1 MKKQLLLLLFFF
13 SSFIAQAQIDI
24 EKLRIKVDSVCPDRC
39 KAQVDTTYLDE
50 LFSLASQEPSLQA
63 KILNLKADVLRQ
75 QNDLKLA
82 QVFAFK
88 AIEIAREELNYLE
101 LAHAYLI
108 LGDVHFLLGEIPEI
122 EESYEMASQYLT
134 QWGGYQ
140 NENLY
145 WRLQDRLCIVDFIMG
160 RIEEQ
165 ELRFDKI
172 LEHYVAVNDSVLYM
186 NTLMN
191 GLPMLIENYG
201 LDSSLNAMMRVR
213 DYFRSKNN
221 ILDISFAY
229 GAIAKV
235 YLFRDQQDSSIANYN
250 RAAEYALLDR
260 NGRRYLEVLDLIAEV
275 YEVNKDWPNAYQS
288 LLRYQVVSDSVL
300 SHEKKVEISAVRTRL
315 DSELK
320 EVLLEESL
328 EKNRNQTKINRLLLL
343 LLLVFLSLGFVIYRT
358 LKQKAEISKKAAE
371 IIQERL
377 SSVLK
382 AKEADSLEALIKGQQ
397 VERKRVGKDLHDRVG
412 SMLATLRLHIAIAFA
427 NEERSVEEIQEN
439 QRRSLE
445 LLDESAAEVRRISH
459 GLADAL
465 PNNFGLISALE
476 EIKRAIESTG
486 AYQFHLISFG
496 LDNRL
501 PIDLEV
507 EIYRIVQEMLSNTLK
522 HAKADTIEL
531 NLTRTDST
539 FNLTF
544 EDNGMGFKVD
554 PLNTAGIG
562 MKNIQERLAT
572 FGGELHIDSR
582 PGRGSVFIVDLAL

>member
-1 MKKQLLLLLFFF
+1 MKKQLFLFFF
-13 SSFIAQAQIDI
+13 FSVLVSSAQREL
-24 EKLRIKVDSVCPDRC
+24 EKLQFKIDSICPDKC
-39 KAQVDTTYLDE
+39 KAQVDTIYLDE
-50 LFSLASQEPSLQA
+50 IYLMASQLPSIQA
-63 KILNLKADVLRQ
+63 KLLNLKADVLRQ
-75 QNDLKLA
+75 QNQLKRA
-82 QVFAFK
+82 QVLAFK
-88 AIEIAREELNYLE
+88 AIDMAREEMNYRE
-101 LAHAYLI
+101 LGHAYLI
-108 LGDVHFLLGEIPEI
+108 LGDVHFLLGEMPKI
-122 EESYEMASQYLT
+122 EESYELSLQYLT
-134 QWGGYQ
+134 KMGGYQ

-145 WRLQDRLCIVDFIMG
+145 WRLEDRLCIVDFLMG
-160 RIEEQ
+160 RAESQQTRFNKIVKHYIE
-165 ELRFDKI
+165 
-172 LEHYVAVNDSVLYM
+172 VNDSVYFM

-201 LDSSLNAMMRVR
+201 IDSSLTAMILVR
-213 DYFRSKNN
+213 DYFRSKKNR
-221 ILDISFAY
+221 LDISFAY

-235 YLFRDQQDSSIANYN
+235 YLFLDQQDSSLANYN

-358 LKQKAEISKKAAE
+358 LKQKEEISKKAAE
-371 IIQERL
+371 ISQERL

-382 AKEADSLEALIKGQQ
+382 AKEADSLDALIKGQQ

-554 PLNTAGIG
+554 PLNTVGIG

>member
-1 MKKQLLLLLFFF
+1 MKKQLLLLFFF

-75 QNDLKLA
+75 QNDLKRA

-88 AIEIAREELNYLE
+88 AIEIAREELHYLE

-108 LGDVHFLLGEIPEI
+108 LGDVHFLLGEMPEI
-122 EESYEMASQYLT
+122 EESYEMASQHLM

-165 ELRFDKI
+165 QLRFDKI

-213 DYFRSKNN
+213 DYFRSKNS

-260 NGRRYLEVLDLIAEV
+260 NGRRYLEVLDLIVEV
-275 YEVNKDWPNAYQS
+275 YDVNEDWPNAFQS
-288 LLRYQVVSDSVL
+288 LSRYQVVSDSVL

-328 EKNRNQTKINRLLLL
+328 EKNRNQSKINRLLLL
-343 LLLVFLSLGFVIYRT
+343 LLLVFLSLSFVIYRT
-358 LKQKAEISKKAAE
+358 LKQKTEISKKAAE

-412 SMLATLRLHIAIAFA
+412 SMLATLRLHIDIAFGK
-427 NEERSVEEIQEN
+427 EERSEEEIREN